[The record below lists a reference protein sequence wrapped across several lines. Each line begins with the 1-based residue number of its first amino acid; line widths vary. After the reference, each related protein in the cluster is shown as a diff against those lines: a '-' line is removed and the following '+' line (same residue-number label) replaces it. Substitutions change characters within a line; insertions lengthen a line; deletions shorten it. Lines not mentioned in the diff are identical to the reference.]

1 MAITNLGP
9 TGWPPGVRGCFEATC
24 LKERLLEGGSSTRL
38 LLEVP
43 SSGGLEIKVAAP
55 CKDID
60 VEDHNPIY
68 THIYEAGMGR
78 AYLRPFLAAIERIG
92 APFHADQ
99 RLRLEKLVQPL
110 GSLVLVNQ
118 LIALPGRVI
127 LS

>member
-1 MAITNLGP
+1 MLERAATGRGIVNTPLARGP
-9 TGWPPGVRGCFEATC
+9 KQWRVGDKGRGSLQGHRC
-24 LKERLLEGGSSTRL
+24 
-38 LLEVP
+38 
-43 SSGGLEIKVAAP
+43 
-55 CKDID
+55 ID

-118 LIALPGRVI
+118 LIALLGWVI